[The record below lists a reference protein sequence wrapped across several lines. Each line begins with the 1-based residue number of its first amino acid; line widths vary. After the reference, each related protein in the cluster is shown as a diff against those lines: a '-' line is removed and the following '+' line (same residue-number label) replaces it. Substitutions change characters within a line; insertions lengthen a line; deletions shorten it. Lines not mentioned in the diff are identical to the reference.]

1 MGSFK
6 NGEFWS
12 EIFFEACL
20 ISFFVTFL
28 YFYLFIGMEEHVIL
42 EQMKKSITELANE
55 LIIPLSFIPDAQKQE
70 YVDAIKS
77 QEDPPPNIELAKEI
91 EDNNDIYYKKAIQSV
106 IIYSG
111 SMFVMSIVA
120 WKSQNQ
126 KFFDI
131 KRFVNHVVVPAVIAT
146 GIVISIEVIFIQF
159 ILGNFI
165 AIDQNKTMLVFLDSL
180 SEKIEN

>member
-55 LIIPLSFIPDAQKQE
+55 
-70 YVDAIKS
+70 
-77 QEDPPPNIELAKEI
+77 
-91 EDNNDIYYKKAIQSV
+91 
-106 IIYSG
+106 
-111 SMFVMSIVA
+111 
-120 WKSQNQ
+120 
-126 KFFDI
+126 
-131 KRFVNHVVVPAVIAT
+131 
-146 GIVISIEVIFIQF
+146 
-159 ILGNFI
+159 
-165 AIDQNKTMLVFLDSL
+165 
-180 SEKIEN
+180 